1 MHIQALTLF
10 YLLKI
15 LTIHFY
21 LTSVLFND
29 LFKGR
34 WHLLLYKIIILFI
47 FFVHHHSA
55 WTTMSIGN
63 LPFVKMTLILFKWA
77 HRPPPQ
83 VNPDRFNGHPFG
95 SWLPIVSDTNHLV
108 TLRPLK
114 ILLFPPS
121 SSSLTYL
128 ERSILIMIWLFYIF
142 HIKVI
147 FLYVKMKYITW
158 KATYNFPM
166 CYIIYPLC
174 WTLLKFAFH

>member
-1 MHIQALTLF
+1 MTYSRGGDIYYFTKLLF
-10 YLLKI
+10 YLFFLCI
-15 LTIHFY
+15 TIQHG
-21 LTSVLFND
+21 LPCLLAIS
-29 LFKGR
+29 
-34 WHLLLYKIIILFI
+34 HLL
-47 FFVHHHSA
+47 
-55 WTTMSIGN
+55 
-63 LPFVKMTLILFKWA
+63 KWPWFCSNEHIA
-77 HRPPPQ
+77 PPPQ

-114 ILLFPPS
+114 ILLFPSSS